1 MSNYLFVEYTL
12 NDPILSST
20 AIPFNNIK
28 SQNGIS
34 YNDLTGENRFD
45 EPGTN
50 QVNWWV
56 ATQSSTAPNANFVL
70 YHSDNG
76 QTYVDQSCSP
86 AKTGQT
92 SGTAVFQVTDVPHT
106 AYLRNESGQPFYFA
120 QSVPVKA
127 SLTAFGIPSQGIAL
141 VPFGSIYVDSMV
153 DSEEAGFYMGNPAF
167 GGQAY
172 SYYFETFPLSIDMEE
187 FMEMQ
192 AFSVPKDGVLTG
204 ISGAGMMF
212 SGEMGFDTYYLHAA
226 LYACPPAAMCSTI
239 SPNPM

>member
-1 MSNYLFVEYTL
+1 
-12 NDPILSST
+12 
-20 AIPFNNIK
+20 
-28 SQNGIS
+28 
-34 YNDLTGENRFD
+34 
-45 EPGTN
+45 
-50 QVNWWV
+50 
-56 ATQSSTAPNANFVL
+56 
-70 YHSDNG
+70 
-76 QTYVDQSCSP
+76 
-86 AKTGQT
+86 
-92 SGTAVFQVTDVPHT
+92 
-106 AYLRNESGQPFYFA
+106 
-120 QSVPVKA
+120 
-127 SLTAFGIPSQGIAL
+127 
-141 VPFGSIYVDSMV
+141 
-153 DSEEAGFYMGNPAF
+153 MGNPAF

>member
-45 EPGTN
+45 EPGTY

-153 DSEEAGFYMGNPAF
+153 DSEEAVSIWATPPSEVKPIPIISKPSLEHRHGRIYGNA
-167 GGQAY
+167 G
-172 SYYFETFPLSIDMEE
+172 I
-187 FMEMQ
+187 
-192 AFSVPKDGVLTG
+192 FSAKGRRARRHFRRGNDVQRRNGL
-204 ISGAGMMF
+204 
-212 SGEMGFDTYYLHAA
+212 
-226 LYACPPAAMCSTI
+226 
-239 SPNPM
+239 